1 MRIGLVHILPVFFLR
16 RDIWP
21 SPALPRLRVPL
32 HHRRQCSQRWSSLRG
47 HRPVLPRDCRHL
59 CGMLEKMARLSPS
72 TGRVFCA
79 LHRTALEHCLSLLG
93 DLPLFLLI
101 VDCIFVGSL
110 VQLT

>member
-1 MRIGLVHILPVFFLR
+1 MFRFITGRKVHIDGLPFAAIAPCFLATV
-16 RDIWP
+16 DIYAACW
-21 SPALPRLRVPL
+21 R
-32 HHRRQCSQRWSSLRG
+32 
-47 HRPVLPRDCRHL
+47 
-59 CGMLEKMARLSPS
+59 KMARLSPS

-101 VDCIFVGSL
+101 VERIFIGSL